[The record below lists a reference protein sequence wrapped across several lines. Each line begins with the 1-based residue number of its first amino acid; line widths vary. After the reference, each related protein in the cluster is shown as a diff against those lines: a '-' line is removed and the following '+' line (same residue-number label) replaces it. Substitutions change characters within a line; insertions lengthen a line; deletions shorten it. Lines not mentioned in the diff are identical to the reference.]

1 MEFKIET
8 IGTSTFLSCEI
19 RNEETNTFA
28 LKMIENNE
36 ISGILP
42 FSCIQKDRIKTLR
55 YSITS
60 RETLEAYICR
70 PLPIS
75 KIWNIWESIAAA
87 VLELE
92 AYMLDTDGLVLD
104 MSYMYTEI
112 RSGKTEL
119 VYVPVK
125 GVEGGQAFEFLKDF
139 PAKIQYE
146 DPENAVSILK
156 ISNEINSGKIT
167 EIKSLLDAIKKAK
180 EESERKDGRKLPDMG
195 KESNVQQQA
204 FSAEFNGQNV
214 NAVEREAVQQSK
226 QETGR
231 TNLNSVRAEQEI
243 VHPAEDAQIQQGSVE
258 HKKASKEKKSFSF
271 FGKDKTEKNKKA
283 VSQPVIP
290 GFAIPGMD
298 AEQIIAPA
306 KQEEK
311 KEEVKQDSHKKGIFG
326 FSKKDKAK
334 TAVPEAKEDI
344 AQAAVSV
351 SEQPAVKSR
360 PRLDFG
366 QTVIYEPEDDAT
378 VIDGLEEPMGISYL
392 LRRSNGQ
399 KMYLEKEIVK
409 IGRESAYVDL
419 YIGDNPRVGR
429 NHAEVIKKENRYFIK
444 DNNSKN
450 HTFVNGQMVEGG
462 AAIELHSGDEVTFA
476 NESFTFYEN

>member
-19 RNEETNTFA
+19 QNEETDAFA

-42 FSCIQKDRIKTLR
+42 FSCIQEDRVKKLR

-60 RETLEAYICR
+60 RETLEAYISR
-70 PLPIS
+70 PLPVS
-75 KIWNIWESIAAA
+75 KIWNIWESIASAI
-87 VLELE
+87 LELE
-92 AYMLDTDGLVLD
+92 AYMLDTDGLVLN

-112 RSGKTEL
+112 RSGNTEL

-125 GVEGGQAFEFLKDF
+125 GIEGCQAFEFLKDL

-167 EIKSLLDAIKKAK
+167 EIKSLLEAIKKAR
-180 EESERKDGRKLPDMG
+180 EESEKKDGRKLSDMG

-204 FSAEFNGQNV
+204 LSVEFNGQKV
-214 NAVEREAVQQSK
+214 NAVEREAAQQPK

-231 TNLNSVRAEQEI
+231 ANLNFARAEQEI
-243 VHPAEDAQIQQGSVE
+243 LHPAEEAKIQQDPAE

-283 VSQPVIP
+283 ASQSVIP

-326 FSKKDKAK
+326 FSKKDKEK
-334 TAVPEAKEDI
+334 MAVPEVKEDI
-344 AQAAVSV
+344 AQGAASV
-351 SEQPAVKSR
+351 PEQSEVKSQS
-360 PRLDFG
+360 RLDFG

-378 VIDGLEEPMGISYL
+378 VIDGMEEAMGISYL

-399 KMYLEKEIVK
+399 KMYLEKEVVK

-462 AAIELHSGDEVTFA
+462 VAIELHSGDEVTFA
-476 NESFTFYEN
+476 NESFTFYES